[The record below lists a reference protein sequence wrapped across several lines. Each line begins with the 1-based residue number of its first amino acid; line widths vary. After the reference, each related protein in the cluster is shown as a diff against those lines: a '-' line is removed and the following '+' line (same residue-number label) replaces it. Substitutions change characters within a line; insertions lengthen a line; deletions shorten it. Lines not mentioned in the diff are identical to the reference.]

1 MFLTL
6 EIIEES
12 LKRLKNI
19 HPYFGMTFLVCK
31 LNDLPVGKTKTF
43 PINNLETEFLRKY
56 FKPSEKSEKFY
67 QVFKS
72 SKPQERW
79 LNSDYASSS
88 LQSIRT
94 RGDFERTFI
103 HEKKTSL
110 WGWNEKYVEILDEY
124 LKKQKKRISAFYLA
138 VWLYRERKFN
148 STVSAQDIVELF
160 VKEFKLSNE
169 DKNLFDLSVSK
180 INIPLF
186 GEEKI
191 TWDKLKTVIG
201 TPENEPEESGV
212 LEYLKISGVGPAR
225 ELIFEPAERLNML
238 AGDNG
243 LGKSFILDCAWW
255 ALTGNWAGVPAY
267 PREWADEPTISFKV
281 AGHSKT
287 NRNLTA
293 KYDRKSF
300 GEDKWKLEQKRPVLP
315 GLSIYVRVDGSFA
328 IFDPARRESNSSS
341 NQNAAPDTLVF
352 TKEQIKNGFDE
363 EVSGR
368 KQSLINGLIHDWV
381 TWQFSPDKSAFNRL
395 KIVLERLSPPS
406 VGDLG
411 KLKPGDPMRIAGDSR
426 LIPTI
431 EHPYG
436 TIPIVHA
443 SAGVQRIIT
452 LAYLLVWAWQEHQ
465 INSENIKKEPERK
478 IVILIDEIES
488 HLHPQWQRSILPA
501 LLLVGKDLSESEDLS
516 LQLIIA
522 THSPL
527 VTGSAAPYFDY
538 KSDKLFHIDLSD
550 EGLFGKEAKIK
561 EVDYVNY
568 GRVGS
573 WLMSDIYELEQDQTM
588 LEAEQAIEK
597 ALRLQRQE
605 NPSKEKIKEI
615 SAELFKYLSDLDT
628 FIPRWIAFAAKHGVE
643 L

>member
-1 MFLTL
+1 MFLNL
-6 EIIEES
+6 EIVEES

-19 HPYFGMTFLVCK
+19 HPFFGMTFLVCK
-31 LNDLPVGKTKTF
+31 ATNLPVGKTTSF
-43 PINNLETEFLRKY
+43 SINHLENEFLRAY
-56 FKPSEKSEKFY
+56 FKPNEKSEKFY

-72 SKPQERW
+72 SKKQEERW

-94 RGDFERTFI
+94 RGDLAKPFI
-103 HEKKTSL
+103 HERKTSL
-110 WGWNEKYVEILDEY
+110 WGWKENYVGILDEY
-124 LKKQKKRISAFYLA
+124 LKKEKKKIPAFYLA
-138 VWLYRERKFN
+138 VWLYRERQFK
-148 STVSAQDIVELF
+148 STTTAQDIVELF
-160 VKEFKLSNE
+160 AKEFKLNDE
-169 DKNLFDLSVSK
+169 DKKLFDLSVPKNTTSLFGDEK
-180 INIPLF
+180 IN
-186 GEEKI
+186 
-191 TWDKLKTVIG
+191 WDKLKTIVG

-212 LEYLKISGVGPAR
+212 LDYLEISGVGPAR
-225 ELIFEPAERLNML
+225 KLIFEPAERLNII

-255 ALTGNWAGVPAY
+255 ALTGNWAGIPAY
-267 PREWADEPTISFKV
+267 PRDWAEEPTISFKV
-281 AGHSKT
+281 AGKSKA
-287 NRNLTA
+287 NPPLTA

-300 GEDKWKLEQKRPVLP
+300 GEDKWMLKQKRPVLP

-328 IFDPARRESNSSS
+328 IFDPARREGNSNFSPNPTS
-341 NQNAAPDTLVF
+341 DILVF
-352 TKEQIKNGFDE
+352 TKEQMKNGFDE
-363 EVSGR
+363 EIGGR

-381 TWQFSPDKSAFNRL
+381 TWQFSPDQTAFNRL

-406 VGDLG
+406 AGDLG
-411 KLKPGDPMRIAGDSR
+411 KLKPDNPMRIAGDSR

-443 SAGVQRIIT
+443 SAGVQRIIM

-478 IVILIDEIES
+478 MVILIDEIES

-501 LLLVGKDLSESEDLS
+501 LLSIGEDLSKELS

-527 VTGSAAPYFDY
+527 VTGSVAPYFDY
-538 KSDKLFHIDLSD
+538 ESDKLFHIDLVD
-550 EGLFGKEAKIK
+550 TDLFGQEAEIQ

-568 GRVGS
+568 GKVGS

-588 LEAEQAIEK
+588 IEAEQAIEK
-597 ALRLQRQE
+597 ALKLQRQE
-605 NPSKEKIKEI
+605 NPNKEKIREV
-615 SAELFKYLSDLDT
+615 STDLFKYLSDLDT
-628 FIPRWIAFAAKHGVE
+628 FIPRWMAFAAKHGVE